1 MTIGK
6 YDTRILTA
14 CLSLLILGWSASAHA
29 QSSIAHEVI
38 EPRLNLSQVMDK
50 LVEKNAERMDALQK
64 YQNRRFYSLDYTGFP
79 TSFHAEMVV
88 DMIYDAPG
96 TKQFKIISQ
105 SGATW
110 IIDRILKRLLDAEQE
125 AQSEA
130 NRQRVALDPSN
141 YNFSGFEHLDAP
153 DNCSYV
159 MTVEPKIPSKLL
171 FRGRIWVDSSNYNF
185 SGFEHLDAP
194 DNCSYVMTVEPK
206 IPSKLLFRGR
216 IWVDSRDFAVC
227 RIEAEPS
234 KNPSFWIKKTD
245 IHHSYLKV
253 GDFWLP
259 AENKSVSAIRG
270 GGRAVLTIMYQ
281 NYEILAARSLKG
293 NDPSSSSSFLAL
305 PDPAN

>member
-1 MTIGK
+1 MIPGQHGRRFQK
-6 YDTRILTA
+6 AL
-14 CLSLLILGWSASAHA
+14 LPLLILLWSASAHA
-29 QSSIAHEVI
+29 QSSISPAII
-38 EPRLNLSQVMDK
+38 ESRLNLTQVMDK
-50 LVEKNAERMDALQK
+50 LVEKNAERADALQK
-64 YQNRRFYSLDYTGFP
+64 YQNRRYYSLDYTGFP

-105 SGATW
+105 SGPTW

-125 AQSEA
+125 AMSEE
-130 NRQRVALDPSN
+130 NRERVAITPAN
-141 YNFSGFEHLDAP
+141 YDFSGFEHQDAH

-159 MTVEPKIPSKLL
+159 V
-171 FRGRIWVDSSNYNF
+171 
-185 SGFEHLDAP
+185 A
-194 DNCSYVMTVEPK
+194 VEPK

-245 IHHSYLKV
+245 IHHSYLKI

-259 AENKSVSAIRG
+259 SENKSVSVVRG
-270 GGRAVLTIMYQ
+270 GGRAVLTIKYQ
-281 NYEILAARSLKG
+281 DYEILAAHTLKG
-293 NDPSSSSSFLAL
+293 GDPGSSTSLLTL
-305 PDPAN
+305 PSR